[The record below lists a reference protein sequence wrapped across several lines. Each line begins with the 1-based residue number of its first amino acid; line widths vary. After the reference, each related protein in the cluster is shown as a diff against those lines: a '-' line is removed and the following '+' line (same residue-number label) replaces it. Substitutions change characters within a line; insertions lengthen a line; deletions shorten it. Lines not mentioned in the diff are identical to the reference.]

1 MANDEFM
8 LTEAEREGKRRR
20 RRRIQ
25 ISLVALLLLGGI
37 GFLVARPVRH
47 EIRSWQARR
56 HAEHAFTFIDQQKWS
71 DARDEA
77 TAAYRLEATE
87 PQAIRAVGRLLSRAG
102 QGEALEFWKNLR
114 EIAPLTREDLRDE
127 ARVALR
133 VNDIARADE
142 AARELLGAREGGP
155 SASDWLIA
163 ADVQLR
169 KHSFDQAQGLAE
181 KVLASPNASRREQ
194 LQANVALDNVA
205 RSAGPTSN
213 IDAAKVN
220 ERIVALSQGDDDV
233 ALEALTFLAAR
244 ATAAPAESTPPLPID
259 QLIESINRHPLAKAP
274 HQLLAADLEI
284 AQHRDRRDEIVRRA
298 VEQWKGG
305 NNESLTA
312 LAAWLYR
319 NGEQQRLVEAIS
331 LDRALQTR
339 ELFLQY
345 VDALAALARWDE
357 IRRIIEAE
365 RFPLDPVIEH
375 MYLARC
381 FAQQGQEN
389 GAENNWQ
396 RALEDAA
403 GDLNKLLTLG
413 EYAEKNGVER
423 VATTAFEAAA
433 VANPKSRQA
442 QQGRLRIAYSARD
455 TKRVHSLLEEMLK
468 IWPADTAIQND
479 EAYIR
484 LLLII
489 GGTTSLRA
497 VDSSEPEASSSPSPL
512 RAGGSSR
519 RGVVPS
525 GTESEPEA
533 VSSQTPASP
542 SATQSS
548 NSDLLSEPSALPSQR
563 PSSSLSSSSESI
575 SSELDAIVKLAE
587 KLVRDEPASLPHR
600 TLLALALLK
609 QNRAQDALSVYA
621 NLKVPSNAVSASAVA
636 VHASVL
642 AFTGRKDEARAEI
655 AKIPSN
661 RLLPEEALMVL
672 PLRG

>member
-1 MANDEFM
+1 MGDDDFM
-8 LTEAEREGKRRR
+8 LTEEERERKQRR

-25 ISLVALLLLGGI
+25 ISLVAFLILGVI
-37 GFLVARPVRH
+37 GFFVARPIRNA
-47 EIRSWQARR
+47 IRSWQARR

-71 DARDEA
+71 EARDEA
-77 TAAYRLEATE
+77 TAAYRLQAGE
-87 PQAIRAVGRLLSRAG
+87 PEAIRAVGRLLSRAG

-127 ARVALR
+127 ARMALR
-133 VNDIARADE
+133 VNDTARADE
-142 AARELLGAREGGP
+142 AARELLEVKEGGP
-155 SASDWLIA
+155 SPSDWLIA

-169 KHSFDQAQGLAE
+169 KHSFDQAQALAE
-181 KVLASPNASRREQ
+181 KVLSSPKSSRREQ
-194 LQANVALDNVA
+194 LQANVALDNIA
-205 RSAGPTSN
+205 RNAGPTSG
-213 IDAAKVN
+213 IDATKVN

-233 ALEALTFLAAR
+233 ALDALTFLAVHA
-244 ATAAPAESTPPLPID
+244 AAAPAESKPPLPID
-259 QLIESINRHPLAKAP
+259 QLIEAINHHPLAKAP

-284 AQHRDRRDEIVRRA
+284 AQHRDHRDEIIRRT
-298 VEQWKGG
+298 VERWKTG
-305 NNESLTA
+305 NNEDLLA

-345 VDALAALARWDE
+345 VDALAALSRWDE

-396 RALEDAA
+396 RALEGAA

-413 EYAEKNGVER
+413 EYAEKNGAER
-423 VATTAFEAAA
+423 IATTAFEAAA

-455 TKRVHSLLEEMLK
+455 TTRVHALLQEMLK
-468 IWPADTAIQND
+468 IWPNDTAIQND

-489 GGTTSLRA
+489 GGTSSVSSTSA
-497 VDSSEPEASSSPSPL
+497 IGGTTSTSSNSSPS
-512 RAGGSSR
+512 
-519 RGVVPS
+519 
-525 GTESEPEA
+525 
-533 VSSQTPASP
+533 ASP
-542 SATQSS
+542 SPISNLQSS
-548 NSDLLSEPSALPSQR
+548 GAAAE
-563 PSSSLSSSSESI
+563 I
-575 SSELDAIVKLAE
+575 DAIVKLAE

-609 QNRAQDALSVYA
+609 QNRAQDALAVYA
-621 NLKVPSNAVSASAVA
+621 NLKVPNNAVSASAVA

-642 AFTGRKDEARAEI
+642 ASTGRKDEARAEI
-655 AKIPSN
+655 AKVPSN
-661 RLLPEEALMVL
+661 HLLPEEAMMVL

>member
-1 MANDEFM
+1 MRDNEDFM
-8 LTEAEREGKRRR
+8 LTGAQRQRKRRR

-25 ISLVALLLLGGI
+25 ISLVALLVLVVI
-37 GFLVARPVRH
+37 GFFVARPIRNS
-47 EIRSWQARR
+47 IRSWQARR
-56 HAEHAFTFIDQQKWS
+56 HAEHAFAFIDQQKWS

-77 TAAYRLEATE
+77 TAAYRLQASE
-87 PQAIRAVGRLLSRAG
+87 PEAIRAVGRLLSRAG
-102 QGEALEFWKNLR
+102 QGEALEFWKRLR

-133 VNDIARADE
+133 VNDTARADG
-142 AARELLGAREGGP
+142 AARELMETKEGGGP
-155 SASDWLIA
+155 GPTDWLIA

-181 KVLASPNASRREQ
+181 KVLASPKANRREK
-194 LQANVALDNVA
+194 LQANIALDNIA
-205 RSAGPTSN
+205 RNAGPTSS
-213 IDAAKVN
+213 IDIAKVN
-220 ERIVALSQGDDDV
+220 ERIVALSNGDDDV
-233 ALEALTFLAAR
+233 ALDALTFLAAR
-244 ATAAPAESTPPLPID
+244 AAAAPTESKPPLPID
-259 QLIESINRHPLAKAP
+259 QLIESINHHPLAKAP
-274 HQLLAADLEI
+274 HQLLATDLEI
-284 AQHRDRRDEIVRRA
+284 AQHRDQRGEIVRRTI
-298 VEQWKGG
+298 EHWKGG

-345 VDALAALARWDE
+345 VDALAALGRWNE
-357 IRRIIEAE
+357 IRRIIESE

-381 FAQQGQEN
+381 FQQQGQEN

-403 GDLNKLLTLG
+403 GDLNKLLMLG
-413 EYAEKNGVER
+413 EYAEKNGAER

-442 QQGRLRIAYSARD
+442 QQGRLRVAYSARD
-455 TKRVHSLLEEMLK
+455 TKRVYTLLQEMLK
-468 IWPADTAIQND
+468 IWPSDTAIQND
-479 EAYIR
+479 EAYIH

-489 GGTTSLRA
+489 GGAGSDLFTKL
-497 VDSSEPEASSSPSPL
+497 DNSSPS
-512 RAGGSSR
+512 SSAN
-519 RGVVPS
+519 
-525 GTESEPEA
+525 PE
-533 VSSQTPASP
+533 
-542 SATQSS
+542 
-548 NSDLLSEPSALPSQR
+548 
-563 PSSSLSSSSESI
+563 SSSEA
-575 SSELDAIVKLAE
+575 EAVAAIVKLAE
-587 KLVRDEPASLPHR
+587 KMMRDEPASLPHR

-609 QNRAQDALSVYA
+609 QNRAQDALAVYA

-642 AFTGRKDEARAEI
+642 AATGRKDEARAEI
-655 AKIPSN
+655 AKVPSN
-661 RLLPEEALMVL
+661 RLLPEEAMMVL

>member
-1 MANDEFM
+1 M
-8 LTEAEREGKRRR
+8 LTGAQRQRKRRR

-25 ISLVALLLLGGI
+25 ISLVAVLILVVI
-37 GFLVARPVRH
+37 GFFVARPIRNA
-47 EIRSWQARR
+47 IRSWQARR
-56 HAEHAFTFIDQQKWS
+56 HAEHAFAFIDQQKWS

-77 TAAYRLEATE
+77 TAAYRLQASE
-87 PQAIRAVGRLLSRAG
+87 PDAIRAVGRLLSRAG

-114 EIAPLTREDLRDE
+114 TIAPLTREDLRDE

-133 VNDIARADE
+133 VNDNARADE
-142 AARELLGAREGGP
+142 AASELLEAKEGGP
-155 SASDWLIA
+155 NPTDWLIA
-163 ADVQLR
+163 VDVQLR

-181 KVLASPNASRREQ
+181 KVLASPKANRREQ
-194 LQANVALDNVA
+194 SQANIALDNIA
-205 RSAGPTSN
+205 RNAGPTSS
-213 IDAAKVN
+213 IDIAKID
-220 ERIVALSQGDDDV
+220 ERIVALSKGDDDV
-233 ALEALTFLAAR
+233 SLDALTFLAAR
-244 ATAAPAESTPPLPID
+244 AAAAPTESKPPLPID

-284 AQHRDRRDEIVRRA
+284 AQHRDQRDEILRRTI
-298 VEQWKGG
+298 EHWKGG

-345 VDALAALARWDE
+345 VDALAALSRWDE
-357 IRRIIEAE
+357 IRRIIESE

-381 FAQQGQEN
+381 FQQQGQEN

-396 RALEDAA
+396 RALKDAA

-413 EYAEKNGVER
+413 EYAEKNGAER

-455 TKRVHSLLEEMLK
+455 TKRVHAVLQEMLK
-468 IWPADTAIQND
+468 IWPYDTAIQND
-479 EAYIR
+479 EAYTH

-489 GGTTSLRA
+489 GGT
-497 VDSSEPEASSSPSPL
+497 SS
-512 RAGGSSR
+512 
-519 RGVVPS
+519 
-525 GTESEPEA
+525 
-533 VSSQTPASP
+533 VSSQTPASNP
-542 SATQSS
+542 PLSA
-548 NSDLLSEPSALPSQR
+548 
-563 PSSSLSSSSESI
+563 SSSPNSNPESSSEA
-575 SSELDAIVKLAE
+575 EAVDAIVKLAE
-587 KLVRDEPASLPHR
+587 KMVRDEPASLPHR

-609 QNRAQDALSVYA
+609 QNRAQDALAVYA

-642 AFTGRKDEARAEI
+642 AAAGRKDEARTEI
-655 AKIPSN
+655 AKVPSN
-661 RLLPEEALMVL
+661 RLLPEEAMMVL
-672 PLRG
+672 PLRGT

>member
-1 MANDEFM
+1 MRDNEDFM
-8 LTEAEREGKRRR
+8 LTGAQRQRKRRR
-20 RRRIQ
+20 RRRVQ
-25 ISLVALLLLGGI
+25 ISLVALLILGVI
-37 GFLVARPVRH
+37 GFLVARPIRNA
-47 EIRSWQARR
+47 IRSWQARR
-56 HAEHAFTFIDQQKWS
+56 HAEHAFAFIDQQKWS

-77 TAAYRLEATE
+77 TAAYRLQASE
-87 PQAIRAVGRLLSRAG
+87 PDAIRAVGRLLSRAG

-114 EIAPLTREDLRDE
+114 TIAPLTREDLRDE

-133 VNDIARADE
+133 VNDNARADE
-142 AARELLGAREGGP
+142 AASELLEAKEGGP
-155 SASDWLIA
+155 NPTDWLIA
-163 ADVQLR
+163 VDVQLR

-181 KVLASPNASRREQ
+181 KVLASPKANRREQ
-194 LQANVALDNVA
+194 SQANIALDNIA
-205 RSAGPTSN
+205 RNAGPTSS
-213 IDAAKVN
+213 IDIAKID
-220 ERIVALSQGDDDV
+220 ERIVALSKGDDDV
-233 ALEALTFLAAR
+233 SLDALTFLAAR
-244 ATAAPAESTPPLPID
+244 AAAAPTESKPPLPID

-284 AQHRDRRDEIVRRA
+284 AQHRDQRDEILRRTI
-298 VEQWKGG
+298 EHWKGG

-345 VDALAALARWDE
+345 VDALAALSRWDE
-357 IRRIIEAE
+357 IRRIIESE

-381 FAQQGQEN
+381 FQQQGQEN

-396 RALEDAA
+396 RALKDAA

-413 EYAEKNGVER
+413 EYAEKNGAER

-455 TKRVHSLLEEMLK
+455 TKRVHAVLQEMLK
-468 IWPADTAIQND
+468 IWPYDTAIQND
-479 EAYIR
+479 EAYTH

-489 GGTTSLRA
+489 GGT
-497 VDSSEPEASSSPSPL
+497 SS
-512 RAGGSSR
+512 
-519 RGVVPS
+519 
-525 GTESEPEA
+525 
-533 VSSQTPASP
+533 VSSQTPASNP
-542 SATQSS
+542 PLSA
-548 NSDLLSEPSALPSQR
+548 
-563 PSSSLSSSSESI
+563 SSSPNSNPESSSEA
-575 SSELDAIVKLAE
+575 EAVDAIVKLAE
-587 KLVRDEPASLPHR
+587 KMVRDEPASLPHR

-609 QNRAQDALSVYA
+609 QNRAQDALAVYA

-642 AFTGRKDEARAEI
+642 AAAGRKDEARTEI
-655 AKIPSN
+655 AKVPSN
-661 RLLPEEALMVL
+661 RLLPEEAMMVL
-672 PLRG
+672 PLRGT

>member
-1 MANDEFM
+1 
-8 LTEAEREGKRRR
+8 
-20 RRRIQ
+20 
-25 ISLVALLLLGGI
+25 
-37 GFLVARPVRH
+37 VARPIRNA
-47 EIRSWQARR
+47 IRSWQARR
-56 HAEHAFTFIDQQKWS
+56 HAEHAFAFIDQQKWS

-77 TAAYRLEATE
+77 TAAYRLQASE
-87 PQAIRAVGRLLSRAG
+87 PEAIRAVGRLLSRAG
-102 QGEALEFWKNLR
+102 QGEALEFWKRLR

-133 VNDIARADE
+133 VNDTARADE
-142 AARELLGAREGGP
+142 AAGELLKAKEGGP
-155 SASDWLIA
+155 SPTDWLIA

-169 KHSFDQAQGLAE
+169 THSFDQAQGLAE
-181 KVLASPNASRREQ
+181 KVLASPKANRREQ
-194 LQANVALDNVA
+194 LQANVALDNIA

-213 IDAAKVN
+213 IDIAKVN
-220 ERIVALSQGDDDV
+220 ERIVALSKGDDDV
-233 ALEALTFLAAR
+233 SLDALTFLAAR
-244 ATAAPAESTPPLPID
+244 AAAAPTESKPPLPID
-259 QLIESINRHPLAKAP
+259 QLIESINHHPLAKAP
-274 HQLLAADLEI
+274 HQLLATDLEI
-284 AQHRDRRDEIVRRA
+284 AQHRDQRDEIVRRTI
-298 VEQWKGG
+298 EHWKGG

-345 VDALAALARWDE
+345 VDALAALGRWNE
-357 IRRIIEAE
+357 IRRIIESE

-381 FAQQGQEN
+381 FQQQGQEN

-403 GDLNKLLTLG
+403 GDLNKLLMLG
-413 EYAEKNGVER
+413 EYAEKNGAER

-455 TKRVHSLLEEMLK
+455 TKRVHALLQEMLK
-468 IWPADTAIQND
+468 IWPNDTAIQND
-479 EAYIR
+479 EAYIH

-489 GGTTSLRA
+489 GGTTS
-497 VDSSEPEASSSPSPL
+497 
-512 RAGGSSR
+512 
-519 RGVVPS
+519 
-525 GTESEPEA
+525 
-533 VSSQTPASP
+533 VSSQTPASNP
-542 SATQSS
+542 PLSASPIRAVGS
-548 NSDLLSEPSALPSQR
+548 SEPEASANPE
-563 PSSSLSSSSESI
+563 SSSEA
-575 SSELDAIVKLAE
+575 EAVDAIVKLAE
-587 KLVRDEPASLPHR
+587 KMVRDEPASLPHR

-609 QNRAQDALSVYA
+609 QNRAQDALAVYA

-642 AFTGRKDEARAEI
+642 AATGRKDEARAEI
-655 AKIPSN
+655 AKVPSN
-661 RLLPEEALMVL
+661 RLLPEEAMMVL

>member
-1 MANDEFM
+1 MASDDFM
-8 LTEAEREGKRRR
+8 LTEVERAGRRRR

-25 ISLVALLLLGGI
+25 ISLVTLLLLGVI
-37 GFLVARPVRH
+37 ALVVARPVRRA
-47 EIRSWQARR
+47 IRSWQARR

-71 DARDEA
+71 EARDEA
-77 TAAYRLEATE
+77 TAAYRLQTSE
-87 PQAIRAVGRLLSRAG
+87 PQAIRAVARLLSRAG

-133 VNDIARADE
+133 VNDTARADE
-142 AARELLGAREGGP
+142 AARELLEANEGGP

-163 ADVQLR
+163 AEVQLR

-181 KVLASPNASRREQ
+181 KVLASPKASRREQ
-194 LQANVALDNVA
+194 LQANAALDNIA
-205 RSAGPTSN
+205 RNAGPTSS
-213 IDAAKVN
+213 IDTAKVN
-220 ERIVALSQGDDDV
+220 ERIVALSKGDDDV
-233 ALEALTFLAAR
+233 SLDALIFLASR
-244 ATAAPAESTPPLPID
+244 AAAAPAQSEPALPIE
-259 QLIESINRHPLAKAP
+259 QLIESINHHPLAKAP

-284 AQHRDRRDEIVRRA
+284 AQHRDQRDAIVERA
-298 VEQWKGG
+298 IEHWKGG
-305 NNESLTA
+305 NNENLTA

-319 NGEQQRLVEAIS
+319 NGEQQRLVAAIP

-345 VDALAALARWDE
+345 IDALAALARWNE

-413 EYAEKNGVER
+413 EYAEKNGAER
-423 VATTAFEAAA
+423 VATAAFDAAV

-455 TKRVHSLLEEMLK
+455 TKRVHALLQEMLK
-468 IWPADTAIQND
+468 IWPNDTAIQND
-479 EAYIR
+479 EAYIH

-489 GGTTSLRA
+489 GGTASLRA
-497 VDSSEPEASSSPSPL
+497 VGSTEPEA
-512 RAGGSSR
+512 
-519 RGVVPS
+519 
-525 GTESEPEA
+525 T
-533 VSSQTPASP
+533 
-542 SATQSS
+542 SS
-548 NSDLLSEPSALPSQR
+548 NSPLSEPSALPSQR
-563 PSSSLSSSSESI
+563 PSSSEAD
-575 SSELDAIVKLAE
+575 ELDAIVKLAE

-609 QNRAQDALSVYA
+609 QNRAQDALAVYA

-642 AFTGRKDEARAEI
+642 AFTGRKEEARAEI

-661 RLLPEEALMVL
+661 RLLPEEAMMVL

>member
-1 MANDEFM
+1 MRSDDFM
-8 LTEAEREGKRRR
+8 LTEEERERKRQR

-25 ISLVALLLLGGI
+25 ISLVALLILGVI
-37 GFLVARPVRH
+37 GFLVARPIRNA
-47 EIRSWQARR
+47 IRSWQARR
-56 HAEHAFTFIDQQKWS
+56 HAEHAFAFIDQQKWS

-77 TAAYRLEATE
+77 TAAYRLQPSE
-87 PQAIRAVGRLLSRAG
+87 PHAIRAVGRLLSRAG
-102 QGEALEFWKNLR
+102 QGEALEFWKKLR

-133 VNDIARADE
+133 VNDPARADE
-142 AARELLGAREGGP
+142 AAGELLEAKEGG
-155 SASDWLIA
+155 ASPTDWLIA
-163 ADVQLR
+163 TEVQLR
-169 KHSFDQAQGLAE
+169 KHSFDQAQRLAE
-181 KVLASPNASRREQ
+181 KVLASPKANQREQ
-194 LQANVALDNVA
+194 LQANVALDNIA
-205 RSAGPTSN
+205 RTAGPTST
-213 IDAAKVN
+213 IDIAKVN
-220 ERIVALSQGDDDV
+220 ERIVALSKGDDDV
-233 ALEALTFLAAR
+233 SLDALTFLAAR
-244 ATAAPAESTPPLPID
+244 ATAAPAESKPPLPIE
-259 QLIESINRHPLAKAP
+259 QLIESINHHPLAKAP

-284 AQHRDRRDEIVRRA
+284 SQHREHRDEILRRTI
-298 VEQWKGG
+298 EHWKGG

-345 VDALAALARWDE
+345 VDALAALGRWDE
-357 IRRIIEAE
+357 IRRIIESE

-413 EYAEKNGVER
+413 EYAEKNGAER

-433 VANPKSRQA
+433 EANPKSRQA

-455 TKRVHSLLEEMLK
+455 TKRVHVLLQEMLK
-468 IWPADTAIQND
+468 IWPNDTAIQND
-479 EAYIR
+479 EAYIH
-484 LLLII
+484 LLLMN
-489 GGTTSLRA
+489 GGTTS
-497 VDSSEPEASSSPSPL
+497 
-512 RAGGSSR
+512 
-519 RGVVPS
+519 
-525 GTESEPEA
+525 

-542 SATQSS
+542 SPIS
-548 NSDLLSEPSALPSQR
+548 NL
-563 PSSSLSSSSESI
+563 PSSSEA
-575 SSELDAIVKLAE
+575 EAVDAIVKLAE
-587 KLVRDEPASLPHR
+587 KMVRDEPASLPHR

-609 QNRAQDALSVYA
+609 QNRAQNALAVYA
-621 NLKVPSNAVSASAVA
+621 NLKVPNNAVSASAVA

-642 AFTGRKDEARAEI
+642 ASTGRKDEARAEI

-661 RLLPEEALMVL
+661 RLLPEEAVMVL

>member
-1 MANDEFM
+1 MADDDFM
-8 LTEAEREGKRRR
+8 LTGAQRQRKRRR

-25 ISLVALLLLGGI
+25 ISLVALLILGVI
-37 GFLVARPVRH
+37 GFLVARPIRNAV
-47 EIRSWQARR
+47 RSWQARR
-56 HAEHAFTFIDQQKWS
+56 HAEHAFAFIDQQKWS

-77 TAAYRLEATE
+77 TAAYRLQASE
-87 PQAIRAVGRLLSRAG
+87 PEAIRAVGRLLSRAG
-102 QGEALEFWKNLR
+102 QGEALEFWKRLR

-133 VNDIARADE
+133 VNDSARADE
-142 AARELLGAREGGP
+142 AAGELLKAKEGGP
-155 SASDWLIA
+155 SPTDWLIA

-169 KHSFDQAQGLAE
+169 THSFDQAQGLAE
-181 KVLASPNASRREQ
+181 KVLASPKANRREQ
-194 LQANVALDNVA
+194 LQANVALDNIA

-213 IDAAKVN
+213 IDIAKVN
-220 ERIVALSQGDDDV
+220 ERIVALSKGDDDV
-233 ALEALTFLAAR
+233 SLDALTFLAAR
-244 ATAAPAESTPPLPID
+244 AAAAPTESKPPLPID
-259 QLIESINRHPLAKAP
+259 QLIESINHHPLAKAP
-274 HQLLAADLEI
+274 HQLLATDLEI
-284 AQHRDRRDEIVRRA
+284 AQHRDQRDEIVRRTI
-298 VEQWKGG
+298 EHWKGG

-345 VDALAALARWDE
+345 VDALAALGRWNE
-357 IRRIIEAE
+357 IRRIIESE

-381 FAQQGQEN
+381 FQQQGQEN

-403 GDLNKLLTLG
+403 GDLNKLLMLG
-413 EYAEKNGVER
+413 EYAEKNGAER

-455 TKRVHSLLEEMLK
+455 TKRVHALLQEMLK
-468 IWPADTAIQND
+468 IWPNDTAIQND
-479 EAYIR
+479 EAYIH

-489 GGTTSLRA
+489 GGTTS
-497 VDSSEPEASSSPSPL
+497 
-512 RAGGSSR
+512 
-519 RGVVPS
+519 
-525 GTESEPEA
+525 
-533 VSSQTPASP
+533 VSSQTPASNP
-542 SATQSS
+542 PLSASPIRAVGS
-548 NSDLLSEPSALPSQR
+548 SEPEASANPE
-563 PSSSLSSSSESI
+563 SSSEA
-575 SSELDAIVKLAE
+575 EAVDAIVKLAE
-587 KLVRDEPASLPHR
+587 KMVRDEPASLPHR

-609 QNRAQDALSVYA
+609 QNRAQDALAVYA

-642 AFTGRKDEARAEI
+642 AATGRKDEARAEI
-655 AKIPSN
+655 AKVPSN
-661 RLLPEEALMVL
+661 RLLPEEAMMVL

>member
-1 MANDEFM
+1 M
-8 LTEAEREGKRRR
+8 
-20 RRRIQ
+20 
-25 ISLVALLLLGGI
+25 I
-37 GFLVARPVRH
+37 GFFVARP
-47 EIRSWQARR
+47 IRNSIRGWQARR
-56 HAEHAFTFIDQQKWS
+56 HAQHAFAAIDQQKWS
-71 DARDEA
+71 EARDEA
-77 TAAYRLEATE
+77 TAAYRLQASE
-87 PQAIRAVGRLLSRAG
+87 PEAIRAVGRLLSRAG

-114 EIAPLTREDLRDE
+114 TVAPLTREDLRDE

-133 VNDIARADE
+133 VNDTARADG
-142 AARELLGAREGGP
+142 AARELLETKEGGP
-155 SASDWLIA
+155 SPTDWLIA

-181 KVLASPNASRREQ
+181 KVLASPKANRREQ
-194 LQANVALDNVA
+194 LQANVALDNIA
-205 RSAGPTSN
+205 RNAGPTSS
-213 IDAAKVN
+213 IDIAKVN
-220 ERIVALSQGDDDV
+220 ERIVALAKGEDDV
-233 ALEALTFLAAR
+233 SLDALTFLAAR
-244 ATAAPAESTPPLPID
+244 AAAAPAESKTPLPID
-259 QLIESINRHPLAKAP
+259 QLIESINHHPLVKAP
-274 HQLLAADLEI
+274 HQLLAADLQI
-284 AQHRDRRDEIVRRA
+284 AQHRDQRDDIVRRTI
-298 VEQWKGG
+298 EHWKGG

-319 NGEQQRLVEAIS
+319 NGEQKRFVEAIS

-345 VDALAALARWDE
+345 VDALAALSRWDE
-357 IRRIIEAE
+357 IRRIIESE

-381 FAQQGQEN
+381 FQQQGQEN

-413 EYAEKNGVER
+413 EYAEKNGAER

-433 VANPKSRQA
+433 TANPKSRQA

-455 TKRVHSLLEEMLK
+455 TKRVHALLQEMLK
-468 IWPADTAIQND
+468 IWPNDTAIQND
-479 EAYIR
+479 EAYTH

-497 VDSSEPEASSSPSPL
+497 V
-512 RAGGSSR
+512 GS
-519 RGVVPS
+519 
-525 GTESEPEA
+525 TQPEA
-533 VSSQTPASP
+533 VSSQTPASNP
-542 SATQSS
+542 PLSASPFPLRAVGSS
-548 NSDLLSEPSALPSQR
+548 EPEANSNLLSDPSALPSQR
-563 PSSSLSSSSESI
+563 PSSSEA
-575 SSELDAIVKLAE
+575 EEVDAIVKLAE

-609 QNRAQDALSVYA
+609 QNRAQDALAVYT

-642 AFTGRKDEARAEI
+642 ASAGRKDEARAEI
-655 AKIPSN
+655 AKVPSN
-661 RLLPEEALMVL
+661 RLLPEEAMMVL